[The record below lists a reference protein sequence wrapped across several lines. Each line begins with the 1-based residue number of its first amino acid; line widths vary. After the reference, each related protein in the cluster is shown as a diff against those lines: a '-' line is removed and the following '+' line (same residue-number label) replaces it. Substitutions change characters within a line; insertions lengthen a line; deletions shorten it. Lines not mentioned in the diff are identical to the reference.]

1 MRNESLT
8 PEKACTVLFARGKLK
23 TTIKRQAACYVCQY
37 YTSNSCPCA
46 AKFETAGWRLHASGF
61 GKQTSQTW
69 SGKHL
74 LLLKKINKISIFVK
88 LFPLSFHLSAFEVTF
103 IKTSNLALC
112 RQKELVYSWRIVHK
126 WRSLIGTL
134 PGNHYWLF
142 SIAASFPATSILTI
156 LLDKCYLKSFED
168 IIVLIKMKLFCLK
181 MFKKRFFGKSCY
193 LNKNMFL
200 KIKLKK
206 TAISKKKSF

>member
-1 MRNESLT
+1 M
-8 PEKACTVLFARGKLK
+8 
-23 TTIKRQAACYVCQY
+23 KRQAACCVCQY

-69 SGKHL
+69 SGKHF
-74 LLLKKINKISIFVK
+74 LLLKKINKISIFEK

-112 RQKELVYSWRIVHK
+112 RQKELVYSLRVVHN

-134 PGNHYWLF
+134 PENHYWLF
-142 SIAASFPATSILTI
+142 SIAAPFPATSIQTI
-156 LLDKCYLKSFED
+156 LLDKCHLKSFED

-181 MFKKRFFGKSCY
+181 M
-193 LNKNMFL
+193 LKNVFL
-200 KIKLKK
+200 EKAVIWTKICSWK
-206 TAISKKKSF
+206 

>member
-1 MRNESLT
+1 MPKKVTR
-8 PEKACTVLFARGKLK
+8 
-23 TTIKRQAACYVCQY
+23 
-37 YTSNSCPCA
+37 TSNSCPCA

-69 SGKHL
+69 SGKHF

-112 RQKELVYSWRIVHK
+112 RQTELVYSLRIVHK

-142 SIAASFPATSILTI
+142 SAAAPFPATSILTI
-156 LLDKCYLKSFED
+156 LLDKCHVKSFDEINIWLKWNFFAWKTCFGKKLLVNKKHVFEKHNSKKTFFCKKTNCYLKPKIFFE
-168 IIVLIKMKLFCLK
+168 KNFLFWN
-181 MFKKRFFGKSCY
+181 FF
-193 LNKNMFL
+193 LQKNFF
-200 KIKLKK
+200 
-206 TAISKKKSF
+206 TSGA